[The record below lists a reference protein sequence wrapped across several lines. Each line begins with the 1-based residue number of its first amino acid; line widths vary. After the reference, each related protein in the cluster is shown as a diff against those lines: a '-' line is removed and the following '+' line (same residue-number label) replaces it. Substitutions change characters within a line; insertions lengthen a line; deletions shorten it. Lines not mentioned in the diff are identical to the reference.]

1 MKKKKYSFGK
11 KYKDISETIE
21 KRYNILIILVISLLS
36 VLGIALFIIQIINQ
50 STHSLKVEELS
61 ENIVFGATAP
71 RGRIYDRFGNIIVD
85 NQAIKVIYYKKE
97 SGITTKEEIKIAEK
111 LSEMLE
117 IDYSK
122 VTDNNIR
129 TFWVKQN
136 SDEAK
141 KRITDEEYR
150 MLKERKITD
159 ADIEKYKLERVT
171 KEEVESINPEVAY
184 IYSLMNKGYS
194 YSEKIIKQGDVT
206 DLEYALIGENI
217 EILKGVNT
225 RLDWERYYPYG
236 DVFRSILGTVSS
248 TSTGVP
254 YELKEYY
261 LDKGYSLNDQ
271 VGTSYLEYQYDE
283 YLKGTKNEYKVANN
297 NYKLIKEGKRGN
309 DLVLSID
316 INLQKEVEQIL
327 KEEVMTAKYEANTKY
342 YNKSFVIIT
351 DPNTGEIL
359 AMAGKQ
365 VKEVDGKYKI
375 FDYIPGI
382 VTSPIVP
389 GSIVKGASHIVGY
402 NTEALKIGEIRD
414 DSCIKIAATPKK
426 CSLVYLGSL
435 NDVSALA
442 LSSNTYQFRT
452 AIKVGKGN
460 YQYNKPLS
468 VDTEAFDIYR
478 NTFGQFGLGV
488 KTGID
493 LPVESLGYKGTS
505 RLSGYLLDFS
515 IGQYDTYTPIQISQ
529 YISTIANG
537 GNRVAPSLLKSVYS
551 SDGEALT
558 NKIYEN
564 KVKILNKVDTKPEY
578 LNRVKEGFRA
588 VMTFGTGT
596 SYISSYYNAA
606 GKTGTSESFIDTD
619 GDGVVDTETIS
630 NAFIAYAP
638 YDNPKVTFTVISP
651 DISPANVP
659 SYSRTAVNKRIVNRV
674 TKKYFQLYK

>member
-283 YLKGTKNEYKVANN
+283 YLKGTKNEYKVVNN

-414 DSCIKIAATPKK
+414 DSCIKIAATPQK